1 MYNNHPIEYYIS
13 ETKRIKEKHDLDLYI
28 NTLFN
33 YWASEPPT
41 LGHGFAHVIKVAVNS
56 YLLGVENNYPKSEE
70 LFVGGL
76 YHDVFRPARGQD
88 GEEDQTG
95 GAKITAKLFQD
106 NNIDQK
112 LTEKVLAMINS
123 HDNWRTQDNPPL
135 FDLFI
140 SLGDKWAH
148 DGHCFYTYMWASNKY
163 LQNQNKPIEFDSHIR
178 VFSFFVKYQQR
189 AWEIFYKYR
198 NNIKGMN
205 KPIDAYLSSYQ
216 EFTKNYLDNGDF
228 LTMLTRY
235 ATEYTSMEKQVLS
248 GLFNDVKKMEN
259 ILSDSKD
266 LS

>member
-1 MYNNHPIEYYIS
+1 MKETIS
-13 ETKRIKEKHDLDLYI
+13 QAKVIVAKHNLGLYI
-28 NTLFN
+28 NILFD

-56 YLLGVENNYPKSEE
+56 YLLGVENNYPNPEE
-70 LFVGGL
+70 LFIGGL
-76 YHDVFRPARGQD
+76 YHDIFRPARGQD

-95 GAKITAKLFQD
+95 GAKITAKLFLE

-123 HDNWRTQDNPPL
+123 HDNWRTQDNPLL
-135 FDLFI
+135 FDLFV

-148 DGHCFYTYMWASNKY
+148 DPHCFYTYMWASNKY
-163 LQNQNKPIEFDSHIR
+163 LQTQSKPPEFDSHLR

-198 NNIKGMN
+198 NLIKGMN
-205 KPIDAYLSSYQ
+205 KPISSYLDSYD
-216 EFTKNYLDNGDF
+216 EFAKNYKENRDF
-228 LTMLTRY
+228 IKMLNNYAKEYKEMETKVLTT
-235 ATEYTSMEKQVLS
+235 
-248 GLFNDVKKMEN
+248 FFDDVKKIGS
-259 ILSDSKD
+259 ILSDGKD